1 MMFSGGGNNLRL
13 LFKTIA
19 EDKPGIRWQ
28 RHFHEFWPDYK
39 RWFLSEGERSRPRY
53 LTCQK
58 KLKEYLPEL
67 HPIWEELTN
76 LAGGGDLEARFLSL
90 YNPPPFLTGC
100 SQTLWLGNPPA
111 LIRNYDYSPTKF
123 EAVILKTN
131 WLQPVIAVSD
141 CLWGVVDG
149 INGAGL
155 AVSLAFGGSNQ
166 TGIGFGIPLIL
177 RYVLECCTTVQ
188 EAVEAIGKL
197 PAHMSYN
204 ISLLDSN
211 LDFATVFVSPD
222 EKPRV
227 SRQLN
232 TTNHQEIISWQAY
245 ADLTHT
251 IDRKVILDQTLENY
265 HLALSDLVKIYL
277 NPPIYSTQ
285 YARGFG
291 TLYTSIY
298 YPYSRSAE
306 YLWPGFHFG
315 LDFYQQTEPQIYIN
329 YL

>member
-1 MMFSGGGNNLRL
+1 MIYGGGGNLRL
-13 LFKTIA
+13 LFKTVA
-19 EDKPGIRWQ
+19 EEKPGDRWKK
-28 RHFHEFWPDYK
+28 HFEEFWQDYK

-58 KLKEYLPEL
+58 KIKEYLPEL
-67 HPIWEELTN
+67 FPVWENLVE

-100 SQTLWLGNPPA
+100 SQTVWLGETPA

-155 AVSLAFGGSNQ
+155 TVSLAFGGSNQ

-177 RYVLECCTTVQ
+177 RYVLECCTDVQ
-188 EAVEAIGKL
+188 QAIEAIKRI
-197 PAHMSYN
+197 PAHMAYN
-204 ISLLDSN
+204 ITLLDAGG
-211 LDFATVFVSPD
+211 DYATVFVSPD
-222 EKPRV
+222 EQPRIT
-227 SRQLN
+227 RQQN
-232 TTNHQEIISWQAY
+232 ATNHQEIISWQAY
-245 ADLTHT
+245 ADMTQT
-251 IDRKVILDQTLENY
+251 IDRKAVLD
-265 HLALSDLVKIYL
+265 HALDSYLYSFSDLVRLYL
-277 NPPIYSTQ
+277 NAPIYSTQ
-285 YARGFG
+285 YSRGFG

-298 YPYSRSAE
+298 YPQSQVAE
-306 YLWPGFHFG
+306 YLWPGFSFS
-315 LDFYQQTEPQIYIN
+315 LDFYHHTEPQIYIN